1 MSFSFFIIF
10 LISSCACL
18 EYHKLEKN
26 VPLEFKLEEENS
38 LYYASLDYLEN
49 YEPND
54 NIIDNNIYFFKIDK
68 SLKVVCLL
76 NNIDSEPDETT
87 LNNETETNYC
97 QFSIDL
103 QNEKKLINFPKNIT
117 NETKL
122 YIALFLDD
130 ESKENFDAGKNYRI
144 ERVSFPQLLDIKDY
158 KIELGGKETLIYLM
172 DEKITNSYNMLSTLY
187 NFNIYIYALTNGS
200 FTNLGYIGENKLM
213 YQYNHDDNIKL
224 ESDYLFVVINNHMD
238 KVEQVK
244 FSYFEYIHLHTF
256 NLNETSDETLQ
267 FNTIITM
274 IEIYNPE
281 NKIIKFGFPE
291 EIIVRV
297 FEDKKDN
304 FKLME
309 NLIDYSYYKYIPSGK
324 FYSPKAYS
332 LFIVNKGEN
341 PLSELSF
348 SAIDF
353 YENDTQIEMDNFL
366 YFKILQN
373 EQLSFNITYP
383 KEKII
388 LKNLGDISGGVEIF
402 GQKYNLK
409 EENQIIEIDPKDNT
423 EFKIKSLD
431 NDLILGVRSKV
442 SKEFIQYANVGADFK
457 VPTENN
463 KTFIIY
469 NLDYDNY
476 DYIYFKIDNSNK
488 SDIFKISTDFG
499 LFSENE
505 IDKNEYLS
513 TICISGIFYD
523 LQYYNNDKNKYL
535 DHDNKNVS
543 RIYYISDIS
552 NYTNIVIRS
561 TYYKELIYNAKNF
574 TKNWYENL
582 LNYENKKIR
591 FFFLTDNSTNILFIC
606 GNNQHGVSF
615 SNSFVYYFQ
624 PKSDFYCYTK
634 LSFYGYVIGEQYEND
649 EIEYSFDEEKGIN
662 STELKE
668 LNSSYFELSF
678 DYNFTNSTH
687 INYTLILSYAKNKE
701 ELFST
706 RVQIFENFYLNN
718 KYKSNKEFK
727 FYNFSLDNLTYNSS
741 LSNISSIVFPLDA
754 KFRNNETISVLIAE
768 TSPSKMINIYNS
780 KIYNFSAE
788 EPAEEPAE
796 KRDKNMIKK
805 LTIVTIVLIVIILVA
820 TIVLIRYYKRK
831 KDIEELVADDSLK
844 EGINV
849 SMKNI

>member
-38 LYYASLDYLEN
+38 LFYASLDYLEN

-54 NIIDNNIYFFKIDK
+54 NIIDNNIYFLKIDK
-68 SLKVVCLL
+68 SLKAICLL
-76 NNIDSEPDETT
+76 NNIDSEPDETI

-117 NETKL
+117 KETKL
-122 YIALFLDD
+122 YIVLFLDD

-144 ERVSFPQLLDIKDY
+144 ERVSFPKLLDIKDY

-187 NFNIYIYALTNGS
+187 NFNIYIYTLTNES
-200 FTNLGYIGENKLM
+200 FINLGYIGENKLM
-213 YQYNHDDNIKL
+213 YQYNHEDNTKL
-224 ESDYLFVVINNHMD
+224 ENDYLFVVINNPID

-244 FSYFEYIHLHTF
+244 FSYFEYVHLHTY
-256 NLNETSDETLQ
+256 NLNETSEETLQ
-267 FNTIITM
+267 FNTVITM

-281 NKIIKFGFPE
+281 NKIIKFEFPE
-291 EIIVRV
+291 DIIVRV

-324 FYSPKAYS
+324 FYSPKTYS
-332 LFIVNKGEN
+332 LFLVNRGEN

-348 SAIDF
+348 SALDF
-353 YENDTQIEMDNFL
+353 NDVDTQIEMDNFL

-373 EQLSFNITYP
+373 EQLSFNITNS

-388 LKNLGDISGGVEIF
+388 LKNLGETSGDVEIF

-409 EENQIIEIDPKDNT
+409 EENQIIEIDIKDNT
-423 EFKIKSLD
+423 KFNIKSLD

-442 SKEFIQYANVGADFK
+442 SKEYIQYAKVGSDFK

-469 NLDYDNY
+469 NLDYDYY
-476 DYIYFKIDNSNK
+476 DYIYFKIDNINQNNK
-488 SDIFKISTDFG
+488 FKISTDFG
-499 LFSENE
+499 LLSENE

-513 TICISGIFYD
+513 AICRSGVFYD

-535 DHDNKNVS
+535 DHNNKNVL

-552 NYTNIVIRS
+552 ESTNIVIKS

-606 GNNQHGVSF
+606 GINQHGVSF

-662 STELKE
+662 STEIKE

-678 DYNFTNSTH
+678 DYNFTNSSH
-687 INYTLILSYAKNKE
+687 INYTLILSYAGNKE

-706 RVQIFENFYLNN
+706 RVQIFENFYLSN
-718 KYKSNKEFK
+718 KYESNKEFK
-727 FYNFSLDNLTYNSS
+727 FYKFSLDNLTFNSS
-741 LSNISSIVFPLDA
+741 LTNVSSIIFKPDE
-754 KFRNNETISVLIAE
+754 KFRKKEFISVLIAE
-768 TSPSKMINIYNS
+768 TAPSKMINIYNS
-780 KIYNFSAE
+780 KIYIFNQ
-788 EPAEEPAE
+788 E

-805 LTIVTIVLIVIILVA
+805 LTIVTIVLIVIIIVA
-820 TIVLIRYYKRK
+820 TIVLIRYYKRR
-831 KDIEELVADDSLK
+831 KDLEELVADDSLK

-849 SMKNI
+849 SMKNV

>member
-10 LISSCACL
+10 LISSCTCL

-26 VPLEFKLEEENS
+26 VPLQFKLEEENS
-38 LYYASLDYLEN
+38 LFYASLDYLEN

-54 NIIDNNIYFFKIDK
+54 NIIDNNIYFLKIDK
-68 SLKVVCLL
+68 SLKAICLL
-76 NNIDSEPDETT
+76 NNIDSEPDETI

-117 NETKL
+117 KETKL
-122 YIALFLDD
+122 YIVLFLDD

-144 ERVSFPQLLDIKDY
+144 ERVSFPKLLDIKDY

-187 NFNIYIYALTNGS
+187 NFNIYIYTLTNES
-200 FTNLGYIGENKLM
+200 FINLGYIGENKLM
-213 YQYNHDDNIKL
+213 YQYNHEDNTKL
-224 ESDYLFVVINNHMD
+224 ENDYLFVVINNPID

-244 FSYFEYIHLHTF
+244 FSYFEYVHLHTY
-256 NLNETSDETLQ
+256 NLNETSEETLQ
-267 FNTIITM
+267 FNTVITM

-281 NKIIKFGFPE
+281 NKIIKFEFPE
-291 EIIVRV
+291 DIIVRV

-324 FYSPKAYS
+324 FYSPKTYS
-332 LFIVNKGEN
+332 LFLVNRGEN

-348 SAIDF
+348 SALDF
-353 YENDTQIEMDNFL
+353 NDVDTQIEMDNFL

-373 EQLSFNITYP
+373 EQLSFNITNSN
-383 KEKII
+383 EKII
-388 LKNLGDISGGVEIF
+388 LKNLGETSGDVEIF

-409 EENQIIEIDPKDNT
+409 EENQIIEIDIKDNT
-423 EFKIKSLD
+423 KFNIKSLD

-442 SKEFIQYANVGADFK
+442 SKEYIQYAKVGSDFK

-476 DYIYFKIDNSNK
+476 DYIYFKIDNINQNNK
-488 SDIFKISTDFG
+488 FKISTDFG
-499 LFSENE
+499 LLSENE

-513 TICISGIFYD
+513 AICRSGVFYD

-535 DHDNKNVS
+535 DHNNKNVL

-552 NYTNIVIRS
+552 ESTNIVIKS

-606 GNNQHGVSF
+606 GINQHGVSF

-624 PKSDFYCYTK
+624 PESDFYCYTK

-662 STELKE
+662 STEIKE

-678 DYNFTNSTH
+678 DYNFTNSSH
-687 INYTLILSYAKNKE
+687 INYTLILSYAGNKE

-706 RVQIFENFYLNN
+706 RVQIFENFYLSN
-718 KYKSNKEFK
+718 KYESNKEFK
-727 FYNFSLDNLTYNSS
+727 FYKFSLDNLTFNSS
-741 LSNISSIVFPLDA
+741 LSNVSSIIFKFDE
-754 KFRNNETISVLIAE
+754 KFRKKEFISVLIAE
-768 TSPSKMINIYNS
+768 TAPSKMINIYNS
-780 KIYNFSAE
+780 KIYIFNQ
-788 EPAEEPAE
+788 E

-805 LTIVTIVLIVIILVA
+805 LTIVTIVLIVIIIVA
-820 TIVLIRYYKRK
+820 TIVLIRYYKRR
-831 KDIEELVADDSLK
+831 KDLEELVADDSLK

-849 SMKNI
+849 SMKNV